1 MNWRLSTARMYSGHE
16 GDLGNTSE
24 QYWSH
29 ELSGLLPLPR
39 WRPCVEGRK
48 GNYAGLRELPQPA
61 GGGRSQAK
69 GACRSWTLE
78 RFRFTCCHLKIMRG
92 GIFLRKMP
100 LGVYVSVK
108 SRIETAVVPWL
119 IFYTIISEVVHY
131 QRVAILK
138 MV

>member
-1 MNWRLSTARMYSGHE
+1 
-16 GDLGNTSE
+16 
-24 QYWSH
+24 
-29 ELSGLLPLPR
+29 
-39 WRPCVEGRK
+39 
-48 GNYAGLRELPQPA
+48 
-61 GGGRSQAK
+61 
-69 GACRSWTLE
+69 
-78 RFRFTCCHLKIMRG
+78 
-92 GIFLRKMP
+92 MP